1 MGLKEKERKMTFNNV
16 KIKRFLEDAQGYAD
30 KESGCKKVKVGS
42 ALVVNSV
49 HEIVVY
55 GANKTLPICCEKE
68 ECRRIEL
75 YGENSKSHRLPSD
88 CRSIHSEIDAIAQAA
103 AFGMS
108 TRNATLFITR
118 YPCEAC
124 ARAIVRAGISKV
136 YYGREQEISEETKK
150 IFEAGN
156 VKVKHVKEWTYED
169 VVEK

>member
-1 MGLKEKERKMTFNNV
+1 MTFNDT
-16 KIKRFLEDAQGYAD
+16 KIRAFLDEAQEYAN
-30 KESGCKKVKVGS
+30 KESGCKKVAVGS

-55 GANKTLPICCEKE
+55 GANKTLPICCKE
-68 ECRRIEL
+68 QGCRRIEL
-75 YGENSKSHRLPSD
+75 YGEDSKNHRLPSD
-88 CRSIHSEIDAIAQAA
+88 CRAIHSEIDAIAQAA

-108 TRNATLFITR
+108 TKGATIFVSR

-124 ARAIVRAGISKV
+124 ARAIVAAGIKKV

-150 IFEAGN
+150 IFESGN
-156 VKVKHVKEWTYED
+156 VIVKWVKEWKYED